1 VAYKVASEMGETYTG
16 MLEKYA
22 DIIGGC
28 VEDNIYERHLKRL
41 FNL

>member
-1 VAYKVASEMGETYTG
+1 MGETYTG

-22 DIIGGC
+22 DIIVNC
-28 VEDNIYERHLKRL
+28 VEENIYDRHLKRL

>member
-1 VAYKVASEMGETYTG
+1 MGETYTG

-22 DIIGGC
+22 DIIGNC
-28 VEDNIYERHLKRL
+28 VEENIYDRHLKRL